1 MAAIPKEITVS
12 PTVAAIY
19 KSYEEKADT
28 GHRAH
33 LGASLIGHNCERHL
47 WLTFR
52 WALAP
57 KFDGRMLRLFETGHK
72 EELRLVSDLRRIGV
86 TVHDTQPDGVT
97 QWRVNDCGGHFG
109 GSLDAAA
116 IGLQEAPKTW
126 HCCEFKTSNTK
137 AFKELQDKGVRA
149 AKPMHWFQ
157 MQTYMHLTGMTRA
170 AYIVKCKETDQLYM
184 ERVHYEKQEAEK
196 IIERA
201 LRVITAPEPP
211 ARIGSADWYECKFC
225 HHAAICHGTT
235 APEANCRTCAHSTPE
250 MDGNS
255 RWSCAHHACDIAE
268 ETQRAGCADH
278 RVIPILL
285 DRIGTMVDASPEA
298 VTYRM
303 EDGREFTNGDPARN
317 PAHLS
322 SAEIHA
328 CQDKAS
334 LPVLM
339 ADAFVMDMRA
349 NFGGRIA
356 A

>member
-1 MAAIPKEITVS
+1 MAAIP
-12 PTVAAIY
+12 
-19 KSYEEKADT
+19 DT
-28 GHRAH
+28 GNTTAAAVLRRIEEDQDSGHRPH
-33 LGASLIGHNCERHL
+33 LGASLIGHSCERHL

-52 WALAP
+52 WALAHRW
-57 KFDGRMLRLFETGHK
+57 DGRMLRLFKIGQRAELRFV
-72 EELRLVSDLRRIGV
+72 EELRAAGIEVVDVDALGR
-86 TVHDTQPDGVT
+86 
-97 QWRVNDCGGHFG
+97 QWRVSSEVCGHHFG
-109 GSLDAAA
+109 GSMDGAAR
-116 IGLQEAPKTW
+116 GLPEAPKSW
-126 HCCEFKTSNTK
+126 HVAEFKTHNDKS
-137 AFKELQDKGVRA
+137 FRDLLSKGVQA
-149 AKPMHWFQ
+149 AKPQHWAQ
-157 MQTYMHLTGMTRA
+157 MQVYMGLTGMDRA
-170 AYIVKCKETDQLYM
+170 LYYAENKNDAALYT
-184 ERVHYEKQEAEK
+184 ERVHFDKAAFEQIEA
-196 IIERA
+196 RA

-211 ARIGSADWYECKFC
+211 ARIGSADWYECKSC

-250 MDGNS
+250 LDGNA

-303 EDGREFTNGDPARN
+303 EDGREFVNGDPARN